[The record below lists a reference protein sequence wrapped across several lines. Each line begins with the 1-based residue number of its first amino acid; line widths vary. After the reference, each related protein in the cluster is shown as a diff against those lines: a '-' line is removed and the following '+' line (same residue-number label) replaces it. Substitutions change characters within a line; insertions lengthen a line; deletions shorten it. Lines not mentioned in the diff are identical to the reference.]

1 MTSSPSGLPEAPLSR
16 TDLEKLARKTTDLAL
31 EYLASISQ
39 RPLRPQTP
47 VETLKEIFSQPL
59 PKGGSPIDALLDE
72 LKDKVFDNSTAVG
85 SSRFFGLMDSPP
97 LPVAVFADMLASA
110 LNQNLANWSTS
121 PAATF
126 VELEVV
132 RWFAQLAGLRNA
144 AGLLVSSGS
153 VGNLLAL
160 RLARNH
166 KLPLVSADGI
176 AATQS
181 AGQLK
186 VYCSQYAHSSLDKAV
201 EVLGLGYS
209 SLVKIETDNELKM
222 RVDALDAAVVKDES
236 EGNVPLCVVATA
248 GTTFT
253 GAIDPLAEI
262 AAVCRKRALW
272 FHVDAAYGGA
282 ALFSK
287 RAANSLQGI
296 SLADSLVID
305 PHKWLFV
312 PFQAAVLLA
321 RRDALLS
328 QSLGKSSSYIYD
340 APEGVKNLSDFGI
353 QGSKRFDA
361 LKVWLALKML
371 GAKGYRSLIETDLDN
386 AAHFYRLLLNS
397 PEFQPHSPPQLGIV
411 AFRFVPTAHS
421 HETPPSPKNRRLID
435 DATRDLHS
443 LVMQRGR
450 VWLGI
455 VNVEGGPF
463 LQACF
468 SNYLMKRED
477 VDFLYSEL
485 TEAARIL
492 GEK

>member
-1 MTSSPSGLPEAPLSR
+1 MTSSPSGLPEATLSR

-47 VETLKEIFSQPL
+47 VETLKEIFSGPL

-85 SSRFFGLMDSPP
+85 SRRFFGLMDSPP

-262 AAVCRKRALW
+262 AALCRKRALW

-287 RAANSLQGI
+287 RAANSFQGI

-321 RRDALLS
+321 RRD
-328 QSLGKSSSYIYD
+328 
-340 APEGVKNLSDFGI
+340 DFGI

-450 VWLGI
+450 VWLAI

-468 SNYLMKRED
+468 SNYMMKRED

-485 TEAARIL
+485 TEAARTL
-492 GEK
+492 TRK